1 MIILIGAVVLLIMI
15 LIYLCFVIGDDEDET

>member
-15 LIYLCFVIGDDEDET
+15 LIYLCFVIGDDEE